1 MAHGAGHHQ
10 SINALPPSRFT
21 NASRPHR
28 TTVCPWPIPTETC
41 EEALA
46 GPCAGPDLR
55 ARRGAGRTAFCDGES
70 GAQEKRRRTRVGD
83 DPYQCAPAAHRAGM
97 RAVSKSIS
105 FCSRPARVRITAP
118 ALRASARRC
127 STLPARLRAARV
139 VARACC
145 CYGARSRASSEYK
158 CAAAE
163 QVHERKPT
171 SSHHRMPRWPMPT
184 ETCQE
189 ALAGPCVGPDL
200 RARRSA
206 GRTAFCDGESG
217 AQEKRRRTRVGD
229 DPYQCAPAA
238 HRAGMRAVSKSISF
252 SSRPARVRITAPA
265 LRASAR
271 RCSKFDSTT
280 ARRARSRPCMLLLW
294 RTEPGIIRI

>member
-1 MAHGAGHHQ
+1 M
-10 SINALPPSRFT
+10 
-21 NASRPHR
+21 
-28 TTVCPWPIPTETC
+28 C
-41 EEALA
+41 
-46 GPCAGPDLR
+46 
-55 ARRGAGRTAFCDGES
+55 
-70 GAQEKRRRTRVGD
+70 
-83 DPYQCAPAAHRAGM
+83 
-97 RAVSKSIS
+97 
-105 FCSRPARVRITAP
+105 ITAP

-229 DPYQCAPAA
+229 DPYQCALAA

-265 LRASAR
+265 LRAARQGQRGGSRLARPGGRVAR
-271 RCSKFDSTT
+271 RCCCYD
-280 ARRARSRPCMLLLW
+280 ARSRA
-294 RTEPGIIRI
+294 

>member
-1 MAHGAGHHQ
+1 MK
-10 SINALPPSRFT
+10 ILECF
-21 NASRPHR
+21 RPR
-28 TTVCPWPIPTETC
+28 
-41 EEALA
+41 L
-46 GPCAGPDLR
+46 
-55 ARRGAGRTAFCDGES
+55 
-70 GAQEKRRRTRVGD
+70 
-83 DPYQCAPAAHRAGM
+83 
-97 RAVSKSIS
+97 
-105 FCSRPARVRITAP
+105 RITAP

-206 GRTAFCDGESG
+206 GRTAFCDGERG

-229 DPYQCAPAA
+229 DHCKCAPAA

-252 SSRPARVRITAPA
+252 CSRPARVRITAPA
-265 LRASAR
+265 LRARTGREAHSEG
-271 RCSKFDSTT
+271 
-280 ARRARSRPCMLLLW
+280 RP
-294 RTEPGIIRI
+294 

>member
-1 MAHGAGHHQ
+1 M
-10 SINALPPSRFT
+10 
-21 NASRPHR
+21 
-28 TTVCPWPIPTETC
+28 PTETC
-41 EEALA
+41 QEALA
-46 GPCAGPDLR
+46 GPCVGPDLR
-55 ARRGAGRTAFCDGES
+55 ARRGARRTAFCDGER
-70 GAQEKRRRTRVGD
+70 GAQEKRRRMRGGD
-83 DPYQCAPAAHRAGM
+83 VHCKCAPAAHRAWM
-97 RAVSKSIS
+97 RADPQIL
-105 FCSRPARVRITAP
+105 FLFSRPARVRITAP

-206 GRTAFCDGESG
+206 GRTAFCDGERG
-217 AQEKRRRTRVGD
+217 AQEK
-229 DPYQCAPAA
+229 P
-238 HRAGMRAVSKSISF
+238 
-252 SSRPARVRITAPA
+252 
-265 LRASAR
+265 
-271 RCSKFDSTT
+271 
-280 ARRARSRPCMLLLW
+280 
-294 RTEPGIIRI
+294 

>member
-1 MAHGAGHHQ
+1 MNRRWC
-10 SINALPPSRFT
+10 SLEIAL
-21 NASRPHR
+21 H
-28 TTVCPWPIPTETC
+28 
-41 EEALA
+41 
-46 GPCAGPDLR
+46 
-55 ARRGAGRTAFCDGES
+55 
-70 GAQEKRRRTRVGD
+70 
-83 DPYQCAPAAHRAGM
+83 
-97 RAVSKSIS
+97 IS
-105 FCSRPARVRITAP
+105 FRGRAPIQLRVIVDESQILAFDLSVFCFFFQALKILESFRPRLRITAP

-158 CAAAE
+158 CAAEE

-217 AQEKRRRTRVGD
+217 AQEKRRWTRVGD
-229 DPYQCAPAA
+229 DHYKRAPAA
-238 HRAGMRAVSKSISF
+238 HRAGMRAVLKSTSLF
-252 SSRPARVRITAPA
+252 SRPARVRITAPA

-271 RCSKFDSTT
+271 RCSTLP
-280 ARRARSRPCMLLLW
+280 ARLRAARVVACSCCCYGARSRASSGYKCAA
-294 RTEPGIIRI
+294 TEQVHERKPASSHHRMPR